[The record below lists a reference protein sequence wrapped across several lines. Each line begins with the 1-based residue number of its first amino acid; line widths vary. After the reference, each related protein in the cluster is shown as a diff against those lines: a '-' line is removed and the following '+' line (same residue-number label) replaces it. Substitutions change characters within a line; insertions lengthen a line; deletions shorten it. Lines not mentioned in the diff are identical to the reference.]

1 MRYRSTNNLLLA
13 LTALIWGSAFV
24 AQSVGMDYLGP
35 FTFNSIRSAMGGLV
49 LLPILFILKGRG
61 RKSGQPESA
70 AGEPS
75 AGESFASESSAGE
88 SSVGDRKTLVTGGIL
103 CGIALAVASS
113 LQQIGIVYTSAGKA
127 GFITALYILIVP
139 IIRLFLGRR
148 AGRKVWI
155 GVALAV
161 AGMYFLCITDGFS
174 ISKGDFLV
182 FLCAVI
188 FSVHI
193 LVIDHFAP
201 KVDSVALSCIQFLV
215 CGILCAVPMLA
226 LERPQVDEILAAWMP
241 LAYAGVLSCGVAYT
255 LQVIAQKNTDPTVA
269 SLLLSLESVFSVLTG
284 WGILGERLSGRELF
298 GCALVFAAVL
308 LAQLPGKKMAPE
320 RGRNPGEKAV
330 SDTDSVKL
338 KKISEKS

>member
-1 MRYRSTNNLLLA
+1 MKHRSTNNILLA

-35 FTFNSIRSAMGGLV
+35 FTFNSIRSLMGGIV
-49 LLPILFILKGRG
+49 LLPVIIIMKRQR
-61 RKSGQPESA
+61 RKSRQE
-70 AGEPS
+70 ET
-75 AGESFASESSAGE
+75 SS
-88 SSVGDRKTLVTGGIL
+88 GDRKTLIIGGIC
-103 CGIALAVASS
+103 CGIALAAASS

-139 IIRLFLGRR
+139 IMGLFLGRR
-148 AGRKVWI
+148 VGLKVWI

-182 FLCAVI
+182 FLCAIV

-201 KVDSVALSCIQFLV
+201 KVDGVALSCIQFFV
-215 CGILCAVPMLA
+215 SGILCAVPMLVQ
-226 LERPQVDEILAAWMP
+226 EQPQMDAILAAWMP
-241 LAYAGVLSCGVAYT
+241 LAYAGVLSSGVAYT

-284 WGILGERLSGRELF
+284 WVILGEHLSGRELF

-308 LAQLPGKKMAPE
+308 LAQIPGRKP
-320 RGRNPGEKAV
+320 V
-330 SDTDSVKL
+330 SNDLQTG
-338 KKISEKS
+338 